1 MKMKRT
7 WRRRNYFIK
16 KELQGR
22 YIFSFF
28 ILVMAGS
35 FLFTLIFSILSA
47 DTLTMVYNDHTL
59 KFGKTPV
66 VLLKEILRAHWIFIV
81 AGGVI
86 VALVAMFLT
95 HRFAGPLFR
104 FEQSLQK
111 MIKGNFDF
119 EIRLRST
126 DEAKETAHMFNDFIN
141 TLSSQLREMRDLS
154 DQIDD
159 RLADAHSSVT
169 DAGAGVELNRA
180 IALNKKIRNILG
192 NFKLKNDV

>member
-1 MKMKRT
+1 MKRT

-16 KELQGR
+16 KELQGK

-28 ILVMAGS
+28 VLVIAGS

-47 DTLTMVYNDHTL
+47 DTMTMVYKDHTL
-59 KFGKTPV
+59 QFGKTPV

-86 VALVAMFLT
+86 VVLVATFLT
-95 HRFAGPLFR
+95 HRFAGPLYR

-126 DEAKETAHMFNDFIN
+126 DEAKEMAHMFNNFNN

-154 DQIDD
+154 DKIDD
-159 RLADAHSSVT
+159 HLADAHDSVA
-169 DAGAGVELNRA
+169 DAGAGTEINKA

-192 NFKLKNDV
+192 EFKLKNDV